1 MTKTEVKNVIAREAR
16 EEDVSAIKEIFHE
29 NYSDDYP
36 YIGFMDEKGLKH
48 SVYNDDTIMLVAE
61 DTETGEILG
70 TASVVLSSG
79 AYSDLLGEFG
89 RLAVSSKAKGKG
101 IGKLL
106 MEKRLELAGQR
117 LHVGIVENRCVHP
130 FSQKISDKYGFVP
143 VGFLPMK
150 HEFIKRESIALF
162 YKPFGPALKLRKN
175 NPRIIPEA
183 RVLAETSLKNS
194 GIEPDII
201 IDSSSPSYQEDQDY
215 QIKAWSSNELP
226 ALLRIERGR
235 IRNCEVFGP
244 VKLQYGFFRL
254 STKKAHYLVAS
265 EDIVTNTSDSS
276 VAGALGYIHDDIEK
290 SLRIF
295 ELITSREDSIRPLF
309 HHLIKE
315 VAPKLEVQY
324 IEIDVNSHSPCLQ
337 RTLIE
342 LGFLPTAYIPAMVF
356 DGVERVDVMKM
367 SHIMA
372 PFNVGDVQFG
382 TESMQLIADKV
393 INSFMK
399 EEVLPQVY
407 ETMENVSLF
416 EGFNEEQERLLAS
429 ILSYK
434 EFAGGD
440 FIYQQNDAPYALY
453 FVLDG
458 MAEVYQDEIL
468 VGQVTKGEI
477 LGEISA
483 MTGNNHSVTARA
495 TEKVKTAFL
504 TLSALESIM
513 RKRPDMGALLY
524 KNLALGLGQKLMRS
538 NLSDNS

>member
-1 MTKTEVKNVIAREAR
+1 MKNIIAREAK
-16 EEDVSAIKEIFHE
+16 EEDVPSIKEIFHE

-36 YIGFMDEKGLKH
+36 YIGFMDEVGLKH
-48 SVYNDDTIMLVAE
+48 SVYNDDQIMLVAE
-61 DTETGEILG
+61 DTDTGEVLG

-89 RLAVSSKAKGKG
+89 RLAVSTKAKGKG

-106 MEKRLELAGQR
+106 MEKRLELASQR
-117 LHVGIVENRCVHP
+117 LHVGIVENRCTHP
-130 FSQKISDKYGFVP
+130 FSQKISHKYGFVP

-183 RVLAETSLKNS
+183 RLLAQTALSNS

-201 IDSSSPSYQEDQDY
+201 VDSSSPSYQEDQEY
-215 QIKAWSSNELP
+215 QIKEWSSNELP

-254 STKKAHYLVAS
+254 STRQANYLVAS
-265 EDIVTNTSDSS
+265 EDIITNTTDNNS
-276 VAGALGYIHDDIEK
+276 VAGAIGYIHDPIEK
-290 SLRIF
+290 SIRIF
-295 ELITSREDSIRPLF
+295 ELITSKEDSIRPLF
-309 HHLIKE
+309 NYLLKE
-315 VAPKLEVQY
+315 IAPTLKVEYL
-324 IEIDVNSHSPCLQ
+324 EIDVNSHSPALQ

-356 DGVERVDVMKM
+356 DGVERVDVIKM
-367 SHIMA
+367 SHITV
-372 PFNVGDVQFG
+372 PFDVGEVQFG
-382 TESMQLIADKV
+382 TPSMEVIADKV
-393 INSFMK
+393 INTFMK

-407 ETMENVSLF
+407 ETMENDELF
-416 EGFNEEQERLLAS
+416 RGFSSEQERLLAS

-434 EFAGGD
+434 EFEGGD
-440 FIYQQNDAPYALY
+440 FIYQQEDNPYALY

-458 MAEVYQDEIL
+458 VAEVYQDDIL
-468 VGQVTKGEI
+468 VGKVSKGEI

-483 MTGNNHSVTARA
+483 MTGNNHSVTTRA
-495 TEKVKTAFL
+495 TNKVKTALL
-504 TLSALESIM
+504 TLNALESIM
-513 RKRPDMGALLY
+513 RKRPDMGAILY
-524 KNLALGLGQKLMRS
+524 KNLALDLGQKLLRS
-538 NLSDNS
+538 NLTDNT